1 MIVGA
6 QSLIEDLVSGFL
18 IRGMAVVAVE
28 ARATESRRISV
39 WPDVDERPGRQPA

>member
-6 QSLIEDLVSGFL
+6 QSLVEDLVSGFF

-28 ARATESRRISV
+28 A
-39 WPDVDERPGRQPA
+39 